1 MSPESTQTTGNRI
14 AVIIS
19 TLFHPLLMPVY
30 GMLIIFSAPTLFGY
44 LPFSVKKILFFIVL
58 VNNVLLPLSLM
69 PYFRYRNIISSWMI
83 EERKE
88 RTAPMITTSFF
99 YLVTAYIFLRFQI
112 PLFIKYFVLV
122 SAIMS
127 IAVTIINFWW
137 KISVH
142 AVGSGALI
150 ALVVI
155 LSIKMHTPLTW
166 FFVPVI
172 LASGLVMSSRLWL
185 NSHSPAEI
193 WLGFLLGV
201 LVPVFLLFVS

>member
-1 MSPESTQTTGNRI
+1 MTSENTHTTLNRI
-14 AVIIS
+14 AIIIS
-19 TLFHPLLMPVY
+19 ALFHPLLTPVY

-58 VNNVLLPLSLM
+58 VNNVLLPLSLL
-69 PYFRYRNIISSWMI
+69 PYFRYRGIISSWMI

-88 RTAPMITTSFF
+88 RTAPMVTTSFF

-112 PLFIKYFVLV
+112 PLFIKYFILV
-122 SAIMS
+122 SAVMS

-137 KISVH
+137 KISIH

-150 ALVVI
+150 ALVMV

-166 FFVPVI
+166 FLISVI
-172 LASGLVMSSRLWL
+172 MASGLVMSARLWL
-185 NSHSPAEI
+185 NSHSPAEV
-193 WLGFLLGV
+193 WSGFLLGL
-201 LVPVFLLFVS
+201 LVPVLLLFVS

>member
-1 MSPESTQTTGNRI
+1 
-14 AVIIS
+14 
-19 TLFHPLLMPVY
+19 MPVY

-127 IAVTIINFWW
+127 LAVTIINFWW

>member
-1 MSPESTQTTGNRI
+1 MTPESTHTTGNRI

-88 RTAPMITTSFF
+88 RRAPMITTSLF

-185 NSHSPAEI
+185 NSHSPVEI

>member
-1 MSPESTQTTGNRI
+1 MKPENTHTTGNRI
-14 AVIIS
+14 AIIIS
-19 TLFHPLLMPVY
+19 ALFHPLLIPVY

-44 LPFSVKKILFFIVL
+44 MPFSVKKILFFIVL
-58 VNNVLLPLSLM
+58 VNNVFLPLSLL

-83 EERKE
+83 EDRKE
-88 RTAPMITTSFF
+88 RKAPMITTSFF

-137 KISVH
+137 KISIH

-150 ALVVI
+150 ALVVV

-166 FFVPVI
+166 YLVPVI
-172 LASGLVMSSRLWL
+172 MASGLVMSARLYL
-185 NSHSPAEI
+185 NSHSPAEV
-193 WLGFLLGV
+193 WSGFLPGL

>member
-1 MSPESTQTTGNRI
+1 MTPESTHTTGNRI